1 MPMSPR
7 LLRPRE
13 NFTPRSI
20 AGLALWL
27 DGADANSVT
36 LNGST
41 VSQWNDKSGNGRH
54 ATQATAASQPTF
66 TANARNGRSALTFS
80 GSQVMSVASFPVAS
94 YTAGIAVVQFGGNN
108 QAAFQRGNLN
118 DIHSLFTEA
127 GVIKLRNL
135 GAIPANDATSSFTGG
150 TFYVVGF
157 SLYSQYTTNGTQ
169 TSDLRVNGTAA
180 PQSSYTFTPPSSSD
194 KGLAIGGLTATVY
207 RLNGVLCELVYYQ
220 GTSALSLSS
229 IKALEAYAGRKW
241 GIAVV

>member
-7 LLRPRE
+7 LLRPRQTG
-13 NFTPRSI
+13 FDPRSI

-94 YTAGIAVVQFGGNN
+94 YAAGIAVVQFGGNN
-108 QAAFQRGNLN
+108 QAAFQRGSLN

-127 GVIKLRNL
+127 GLIRLRNI
-135 GAIPANDATSSFTGG
+135 GAVNDATSSFAVG

-157 SLYSQYTTNGTQ
+157 SLHSQFTMNGTQ
-169 TSDLRVNGTAA
+169 TSDLRLNGTAS
-180 PQSSYTFTPPSSSD
+180 PQSSYTFSSSAISD
-194 KGLAIGGLTATVY
+194 KGLTVGGLTATVY

-220 GTSALSLSS
+220 GTSALSPSS
-229 IKALEAYAGRKW
+229 IKALESYAGKKW
-241 GIAVV
+241 GIAVS